1 MMKRKGVLLVL
12 GALSLGMAAMSPAP
26 AAAVTW
32 NTMGTSQWVWEG
44 TGAGF
49 SFEIVAGNF
58 GSSDSFGLSNTA
70 YSPSA
75 VLIDSTY
82 NKALMN
88 VQPSGNEYLASFTKF
103 TESGYPFESGSV
115 VLGQFPKFSFYF
127 DDVTMSSSHSYA
139 LWRDSDSP
147 TTYIYKLAKDGQEV
161 IFSSG
166 NITPSVVPVP
176 GAVVLLG
183 SGLMGLL
190 GIGMRKKNAVLA

>member
-1 MMKRKGVLLVL
+1 MKRKGVLLVL
-12 GALSLGMAAMSPAP
+12 GALSLGMVAMSPAP
-26 AAAVTW
+26 ACALTW
-32 NTMGTSQWVWEG
+32 SSLGTSQWLWEG
-44 TGAGF
+44 TGVGF

-58 GSSDSFGLSNTA
+58 GASDSFGLSHTA

-88 VQPSGNEYLASFTKF
+88 VQPSGNEYFASFTKF
-103 TESGYPFESGSV
+103 PKSGSYSVSGSV
-115 VLGQFPKFSFYF
+115 DLGQSPKFSFYF
-127 DDVTMSSSHSYA
+127 NDVYTSSSHSYA

-147 TTYIYKLAKDGQEV
+147 STYKLAKDGNEV
-161 IFSSG
+161 IFNSCT
-166 NITPSVVPVP
+166 IAPSAVPIP